1 MLSIGV
7 VLTLMIGCSGA
18 SLDDNYQEA
27 LDAIEQDDY
36 GKAIILLKKNIQ
48 SAPNDTDSRLL
59 LAKGLVA
66 TGAYQSALKEL
77 RFIKRDTTSSSQL
90 KAIEL
95 EALFKLREYGEI
107 IAHISP
113 NKVTTNEYVK
123 LYIALA
129 LLAERD
135 KRGINALEELT
146 KADDVKVRELAN
158 AYKQLSLGKLEEF
171 LNSSKADMGV
181 SYSNSEFNRLKVQV
195 LSKLGRHGDSA
206 EMLRKI
212 IKLAPRDNIL
222 KMELA
227 IELLRNK
234 QFEKANSVLDPLLTN
249 NQNQPF
255 LNRLK
260 GYALYGIGN
269 PEEALYRLEKSNVL
283 GMRTDNFLLDLALI
297 ANELDLTEKSYDY
310 ISSVKKPEALGT
322 KFEDLNFLLSL
333 KLGYIDKLM
342 MSKSSM
348 ADVPSEY
355 VSAAGLALAADG
367 ELQRAENM
375 FNLAASNPDNLDNL
389 SFGVLG
395 AALGK
400 ARGIDV
406 LVKLVEESPT
416 ESNAELL
423 AAGLLQ
429 TENFEVALAY
439 AADWIN
445 TDNLKT
451 LGLLVKANVALRRN
465 KPSAALTYAEEILM
479 FDNENVRAKHFIASV
494 AAEMGDRDKAL
505 LIYSELL
512 RNDKMNSLYAYE
524 AYRNSERG
532 EGGEFKVALEN
543 QVRSNGDSANTLYL
557 AKIYFAESKP
567 RNAFETLNQ
576 FKNKSWFT
584 NDHWSYLVAATFSA
598 GTLSEAN
605 RLSKK
610 WMLKAPTDFEA
621 FAFHIGVLELEG
633 KFEEALNLLAQKE
646 GLFSKIP
653 SFVAVKANFLLLSG
667 NLFEA
672 YEALKSLPDNNK
684 KGAVYSNLMGRY
696 NLANQNYAVAAA
708 FLGKAY
714 EEQPSFKYMMYYL
727 NALKRQNKAKEI
739 AATLEDYVTKKPKD
753 NKGWLQYAIYY
764 NEISPKK
771 SAYAYRK
778 ILQNEP
784 KHFIALNNLAMT
796 LLELGELSHAQQIV
810 DRGLVDYQN
819 NPSFIDTASRVLFAN
834 GDTDTANELYE
845 GYIKKYNNGVPTEL
859 YKKYLAS
866 TVNK

>member
-1 MLSIGV
+1 MLNLGI
-7 VLTLMIGCSGA
+7 VLTLIIGCSEA
-18 SLDDNYQEA
+18 SLDENYQEA
-27 LDAIEQDDY
+27 LRAINQDDY
-36 GKAIILLKKNIQ
+36 GKAIILLKQNIQ
-48 SAPNDTDSRLL
+48 SAPNDANSRLL

-66 TGAYQSALKEL
+66 TGAYQSALKEI
-77 RFIKRDTTSSSQL
+77 RFIESDSGSSSQL

-95 EALFKLREYGEI
+95 DALYKLREYDEI

-113 NKVTTNEYVK
+113 NKVINNEHAK

-146 KADDVKVRELAN
+146 KADNVKVSELAN
-158 AYKQLSLGKLEEF
+158 AYKQLSTGKLEEV
-171 LNSSKADMGV
+171 LNSGLADKDV
-181 SYSNSEFNRLKVQV
+181 SYSNSEFNRLKVKV

-212 IKLAPRDNIL
+212 IRLAPRDNIL

-234 QFEKANSVLDPLLTN
+234 QFEEANAVLDPLLTN

-260 GYALYGIGN
+260 GYALDGAGEH
-269 PEEALYRLEKSNVL
+269 EEALYRLEKSNVL
-283 GMRTDNFLLDLALI
+283 GLRTDNFLLDLALI
-297 ANELDLTEKSYDY
+297 ANKLDLTEKSYDY
-310 ISSVKKPEALGT
+310 ISSIKKPETLGT

-333 KLGYIDKLM
+333 KLGYIDKVM
-342 MSKSSM
+342 MPKSSL
-348 ADVPSEY
+348 ADVPSKY
-355 VSAAGLALAADG
+355 RSATGLALVADG

-375 FNLAASNPDNLDNL
+375 FNLAASDSENLDKV

-400 ARGIDV
+400 TRGVDA
-406 LVKLVEESPT
+406 LVQLVEESPT
-416 ESNAELL
+416 ENNAELL

-429 TENFEVALAY
+429 TENFDDALAY
-439 AADWIN
+439 AAGWIK
-445 TDNLKT
+445 TDNLKS
-451 LGLLVKANVALRRN
+451 LGLLLKANVSLRNN
-465 KPSAALTYAEEILM
+465 KPSEAITYAEEILS
-479 FDNENVRAKHFIASV
+479 FDKDNIRAKHFIAGV

-512 RNDKMNSLYAYE
+512 RNDKTNSLYAYQ

-532 EGGEFKVALEN
+532 SGQDFKDALEN
-543 QVRSNGDSANTLYL
+543 QVRLNGNSANTLYL
-557 AKIYFAESKP
+557 SKIYLAESEP
-567 RNAFETLNQ
+567 RTAFETLNQ
-576 FKNKSWFT
+576 FKNKGWFT
-584 NDHWSYLVAATFSA
+584 NDHWSYLVAATFAS

-605 RLSKK
+605 KLSKQ
-610 WMLKAPTDFEA
+610 WMLKAPKDFEA
-621 FAFHIGVLELEG
+621 FAFHVGVLEIEG
-633 KFEEALNLLAQKE
+633 KFEEALKLLAQKE

-667 NLFEA
+667 NLSEA
-672 YEALKSLPDNNK
+672 YEALESLPDNNK

-739 AATLEDYVTKKPKD
+739 ATTLEDYVTKKPQD

-771 SAYAYRK
+771 SASAYRK

-845 GYIKKYNNGVPTEL
+845 DYIKKYNNGVPTEL